1 MASNFQSK
9 IKAGTANGSKKS
21 LFQVKISK
29 LIKSDSQVFSSA
41 PHRVVYARAGGEDLI
56 QNGQLNGEPIEP
68 DMAMALKTIVWG
80 SACSQICPYWQGMSF
95 SFHSGGD
102 VNAFG
107 LKCPSNGTKNFL
119 ICVQAYILKNL
130 LFDKKAKNSIHQ
142 KYGAASKSNRSNQG
156 GGGKTKSEQWTNILR
171 PTDRIQ
177 SEILIGG
184 LTSLFSKVS
193 DGHGGILCF
202 PSSDN
207 CFEPTSNY
215 TMDGVT
221 EKLHIFRSDKEE
233 ELRSTIKKF
242 LSLITQENGNGLLS
256 ILYSLILTRG
266 FDRLKKEMQDQKDTP
281 MIDSNGDCIQPL
293 LNLLLLGRATPYLHN
308 GIMCTD
314 DGDDADPEFSNI
326 EKMGVMNRSELGFLL
341 WEFNED
347 KTALFNV
354 GSRLKTPI
362 YPIWITCCNQQY
374 GILFNP
380 NKELMKSYQAER
392 RFQLFYYADHR
403 GKKDEVIEE
412 TTLTINNSNTNQQN
426 KDLDYGLH
434 DFDEI
439 EENPLEQ
446 AIKSKWSAAHIEWNK
461 TTPYVW

>member
-1 MASNFQSK
+1 M
-9 IKAGTANGSKKS
+9 
-21 LFQVKISK
+21 
-29 LIKSDSQVFSSA
+29 SS
-41 PHRVVYARAGGEDLI
+41 HKRDRVVYARAGGEDLI

-142 KYGAASKSNRSNQG
+142 K
-156 GGGKTKSEQWTNILR
+156 TNILR

-193 DGHGGILCF
+193 EGHGGILCF

-215 TMDGVT
+215 TMDGIT

-256 ILYSLILTRG
+256 IFGGIVRKPNGLWAYPRNLKS
-266 FDRLKKEMQDQKDTP
+266 LKKEMQDQKDTP

-314 DGDDADPEFSNI
+314 DGMMLIRNLVI
-326 EKMGVMNRSELGFLL
+326 LKK
-341 WEFNED
+341 WFNED

-354 GSRLKTPI
+354 GSRLKTSI

>member
-1 MASNFQSK
+1 MLAE
-9 IKAGTANGSKKS
+9 KK
-21 LFQVKISK
+21 K
-29 LIKSDSQVFSSA
+29 LILCAVRLNKKDSGNSMFSA
-41 PHRVVYARAGGEDLI
+41 TGRNRVVYARAGGEDLI

-142 KYGAASKSNRSNQG
+142 KFYNVEGDSHRSARGSGRNSLLN
-156 GGGKTKSEQWTNILR
+156 KETNILR

>member
-1 MASNFQSK
+1 
-9 IKAGTANGSKKS
+9 
-21 LFQVKISK
+21 
-29 LIKSDSQVFSSA
+29 
-41 PHRVVYARAGGEDLI
+41 
-56 QNGQLNGEPIEP
+56 
-68 DMAMALKTIVWG
+68 
-80 SACSQICPYWQGMSF
+80 
-95 SFHSGGD
+95 
-102 VNAFG
+102 
-107 LKCPSNGTKNFL
+107 
-119 ICVQAYILKNL
+119 
-130 LFDKKAKNSIHQ
+130 
-142 KYGAASKSNRSNQG
+142 
-156 GGGKTKSEQWTNILR
+156 
-171 PTDRIQ
+171 
-177 SEILIGG
+177 
-184 LTSLFSKVS
+184 
-193 DGHGGILCF
+193 
-202 PSSDN
+202 
-207 CFEPTSNY
+207 
-215 TMDGVT
+215 
-221 EKLHIFRSDKEE
+221 
-233 ELRSTIKKF
+233 
-242 LSLITQENGNGLLS
+242 
-256 ILYSLILTRG
+256 
-266 FDRLKKEMQDQKDTP
+266 MQDQKDTP